1 MKKKEQIQRIVRMEE
16 KHDRIRD
23 VMDRLLPLLEE
34 YGSLQEEISELA
46 EYYQR
51 EWRRDYEDD
60 EKGKFPSELKR
71 GILSEDTLYE
81 LLCDNDSL
89 LEKMRDLI
97 SQSDN

>member
-1 MKKKEQIQRIVRMEE
+1 MKKIEQIQRIVRMEE

-34 YGSLQEEISELA
+34 YGSLQEEISELV
-46 EYYQR
+46 EYYQS

-71 GILSEDTLYE
+71 GILSEDTLYD
-81 LLCDNDSL
+81 LLCDNDSVL
-89 LEKMRDLI
+89 DKMRDLI
-97 SQSDN
+97 SQSDK

>member
-46 EYYQR
+46 EYYQS

-97 SQSDN
+97 SQSDK

>member
-34 YGSLQEEISELA
+34 YGSLQVEISELA
-46 EYYQR
+46 EYYQS

-81 LLCDNDSL
+81 LLSDNDSL

-97 SQSDN
+97 SQSDK